1 MRYDTGV
8 RTTLELD
15 DEVMEAARKIARER
29 RITLG
34 EVISELAR
42 RSLANDGTPK
52 MRNGVLLFVPKPG
65 GLRPD
70 LAIVNRLRDDE

>member
-1 MRYDTGV
+1 MRYDTRV

-15 DEVMEAARKIARER
+15 DDVIEAARKIARER

-42 RSLANDGTPK
+42 RSLASDGPPK
-52 MRNGVLLFVPKPG
+52 MRNGVPLFVPKHG
-65 GLRPD
+65 RSRPD
-70 LAIVNRLRDDE
+70 LMTVNRLRDDE

>member
-1 MRYDTGV
+1 MLYDTRV

-15 DEVMEAARKIARER
+15 DDVIEAAGKIARER

-42 RSLANDGTPK
+42 RSLANDEPPA
-52 MRNGVLLFVPKPG
+52 MRNGVLLFAPRPG
-65 GLRPD
+65 GSRPD
-70 LAIVNRLRDDE
+70 LAFVDSLRNEE